1 VKKNILSKEDVLLW
15 DKIVTQTKP
24 LEKQLKDY
32 KQLPRKGAAKN
43 SVSAGVNRI
52 GSVVESN
59 SETKPFLEL
68 TPKQVEPFNNI
79 KMDRKKYYK
88 IKKGKESP
96 EDILDL
102 HGFTVDQAFVR
113 LEKFINKAVKR
124 DLRLVLIITGK
135 GLSRINQGFSTP
147 KVGVLK
153 ASFINWLDDQKINKF
168 VLQSMPA
175 HRTHGGGGAYYIY
188 LKRKV
193 RV

>member
-124 DLRLVLIITGK
+124 DLR
-135 GLSRINQGFSTP
+135 
-147 KVGVLK
+147 
-153 ASFINWLDDQKINKF
+153 
-168 VLQSMPA
+168 
-175 HRTHGGGGAYYIY
+175 
-188 LKRKV
+188 
-193 RV
+193 